1 MLLALAC
8 ARPAPVPVEP
18 PPAPPV
24 PVAPVPPEA
33 PPPPSE
39 CHRIERMVVHKGER
53 RLWAR
58 CEGGATLALPVAVGR
73 GLPGPKRSQGD
84 QRTPE
89 GDYRIRGSAK
99 ASRFHRFIAIDYPSP
114 SDAERALAE
123 ARISRADY
131 ARIVDA
137 HRRGVLPPFDTPLGG
152 DIGFHGEGERW
163 RGESHD
169 LDWTFGCIALSDADL
184 DFLIARAPAGTPLS
198 ILGAGAPVP
207 PDLADR

>member
-1 MLLALAC
+1 MPL
-8 ARPAPVPVEP
+8 PSEI
-18 PPAPPV
+18 
-24 PVAPVPPEA
+24 
-33 PPPPSE
+33 PPPSA
-39 CHRIERMVVHKGER
+39 CHRIERMIVHKGER
-53 RLWAR
+53 RLWAL
-58 CEGGATLALPVAVGR
+58 CAGGAVVSLPVALGR

-89 GDYRIRGSAK
+89 GDYRVVGAPKS
-99 ASRFHRFIAIDYPSP
+99 SRFHRFVAIDYPSP
-114 SDAERALAE
+114 GDADRALAE
-123 ARISRADY
+123 ARISRAEH

-169 LDWTFGCIALSDADL
+169 LDWTFGCIALSDSDL
-184 DFLIARAPAGTPLS
+184 DFLIAHAPAGTPLS
-198 ILGAGAPVP
+198 ILGTTAPVP